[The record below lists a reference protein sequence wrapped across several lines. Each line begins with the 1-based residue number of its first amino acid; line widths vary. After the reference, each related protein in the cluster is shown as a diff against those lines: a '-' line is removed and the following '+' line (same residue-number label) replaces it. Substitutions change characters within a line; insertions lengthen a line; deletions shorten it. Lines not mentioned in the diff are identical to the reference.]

1 MSDKIAADITT
12 IMVSYNTESLL
23 PKAINTLRDAA
34 TGFRLKIVIIDN
46 VSRDG
51 SVSLIRRDF
60 PDCILIENKK
70 NVGFGRANN
79 QALSLIEGRYVLLL
93 NTDAFVSPDTLEKT
107 IAYMDKNRK
116 CGVLGVKLV
125 GREGDLQ
132 PSCRYFPTPLNLF
145 LQRTGLNRLFP
156 GTRLVD
162 DMSWN
167 HDLARE
173 CDWVPG
179 CYFLLRKE
187 VIEEIGLFDERY
199 FLYCEEVD
207 LCFSAKKAGWQ
218 VHYYPGTTVIHLGGE
233 SAKTDNQITDSGLQV
248 EKFQIES
255 ELLYFRKNYGLNAVI
270 LHVMLNMITDFISP
284 IKRLLKRSRPVG
296 WRECW
301 RHVLLYWSLCWKTKL
316 GSNPTR

>member
-1 MSDKIAADITT
+1 MSDKSVADITT

-23 PKAINTLRDAA
+23 PKAINNLRDAA
-34 TGFRLKIVIIDN
+34 IGFRLKIVIIDN

-60 PDCILIENKK
+60 PDCTLIENKK

-79 QALSLIEGRYVLLL
+79 QALPFIEGRYVLLL
-93 NTDAFVSPDTLEKT
+93 NTDAFVSPDALKKT
-107 IAYMDKNRK
+107 ISYMDENRE
-116 CGVLGVKLV
+116 CGILGVKLV
-125 GREGDLQ
+125 GREGELQ

-145 LQRTGLNRLFP
+145 LQRTGFNRLFP
-156 GTRLVD
+156 GARLVD

-187 VIEEIGLFDERY
+187 VIEQIGLFDERY
-199 FLYCEEVD
+199 FLYYEEVD

-218 VHYYPGTTVIHLGGE
+218 VHYYPDTTVIHLGGE
-233 SAKTDNQITDSGLQV
+233 SAKTDNKITDSGLQV

-255 ELLYFRKNYGLNAVI
+255 ELLYFRKIYGLNIVI
-270 LHVMLNMITDFISP
+270 LHVMLNMLADFISP
-284 IKRLLKRSRPVG
+284 IKQLLKWSRPVG
-296 WRECW
+296 LGRCW
-301 RHVLLYWSLCWKTKL
+301 RHVLLYWSLFRKTKW
-316 GSNPTR
+316 GSRPTL